1 MIEINLLPGA
11 SKRGG
16 KRGGKKSGGRRK
28 AAGAAIARPTLP
40 EFDRGTALIAGAWI
54 LGIAL
59 VGYLHFTTNSRLS
72 ALRTENE
79 AAVRDSTRYAV
90 LRAQGDSLL
99 AQENV
104 IGQKLQV
111 IQEID
116 AGRFIWAHI
125 LDEVSRALPPYVW
138 VVNLTEA
145 FSEGGVPRVRMEGR
159 AGNYY
164 ALGRYIEDLEASP
177 FLQQVRLISSAQT
190 QVEQRTVLGFVL
202 EASYQ
207 EPPPDMI
214 ETVPLFGTA
223 QREN

>member
-1 MIEINLLPGA
+1 VIEINLLPGA
-11 SKRGG
+11 TKRGG
-16 KRGGKKSGGRRK
+16 KRGGKPSGGRK
-28 AAGAAIARPTLP
+28 KMSGTPLVKPSVP
-40 EFDRGTALIAGAWI
+40 EFDRSRALILGAWVV
-54 LGIAL
+54 GVAL
-59 VGYLHFTTNSRLS
+59 VGYLHLTTNSKLS
-72 ALRTENE
+72 ALHTERE
-79 AAVRDSTRYAV
+79 AAVRDSTRYAI

-138 VVNLTEA
+138 VVNMTEA
-145 FSEGGVPRVRMEGR
+145 FSEAGTPKVRMEGR

-177 FLQQVRLISSAQT
+177 FLQKVRLISSAQT
-190 QVEQRTVLGFVL
+190 TVEERVVLGFVL
-202 EASYQ
+202 EATYE
-207 EPPPDMI
+207 EPRPDVI

>member
-1 MIEINLLPGA
+1 VIEINLLPGA
-11 SKRGG
+11 TKRSG
-16 KRGGKKSGGRRK
+16 KRGGGSKVRR
-28 AAGAAIARPTLP
+28 AAGAGIGKPKLP
-40 EFDRGTALIAGAWI
+40 EFDRTKALMAGGWVLAIAI
-54 LGIAL
+54 
-59 VGYLHFTTNSRLS
+59 VGYLHFSTNSKLS

-79 AAVRDSTRYAV
+79 AAVRDSTRFAT
-90 LRAQGDSLL
+90 LRSQGDSLL

-104 IGQKLQV
+104 ISQKLQV

-116 AGRFIWAHI
+116 AGRYIWAHI

-177 FLQQVRLISSAQT
+177 FIQQVRLISSAQMN
-190 QVEQRTVLGFVL
+190 VEQRTVLAFVL

-214 ETVPLFGTA
+214 ETVPLFGAA

>member
-1 MIEINLLPGA
+1 VIEINLLPGA
-11 SKRGG
+11 PKRGSKRSS
-16 KRGGKKSGGRRK
+16 KPGRAK
-28 AAGAAIARPTLP
+28 AAGVRAAKPSLP
-40 EFDRGTALIAGAWI
+40 GFDRTKALLIGGWV
-54 LGIAL
+54 LGLAV
-59 VGYLHFTTNSRLS
+59 VGYLHITTNSQLS

-79 AAVRDSTRYAV
+79 AAVRDSTRFAI

-99 AQENV
+99 AQEN
-104 IGQKLQV
+104 IISQKLQV

-116 AGRFIWAHI
+116 AGRYIWSHI

-145 FSEGGVPRVRMEGR
+145 FSQSGVPRVRLEGR

-190 QVEQRTVLGFVL
+190 VVEQRTVLGFVL

-214 ETVPLFGTA
+214 ESVPLFGAT